1 MVGNGFSRRMNRTH
15 ATQSIRSLAKPALA
29 GLLVALLLLAAFA
42 GHSADLHHWIHADHQ
57 STAHHCLVTVLDQH
71 GNDVSP
77 SVVVV
82 PFLLGS
88 LESAPQSAFVFLASR
103 DLALQPERGPPVNS

>member
-1 MVGNGFSRRMNRTH
+1 MNRTH
-15 ATQSIRSLAKPALA
+15 AIRSIRSLAKTAMA
-29 GLLVALLLLAAFA
+29 GLLVGLLLLAAFA
-42 GHSADLHHWIHADHQ
+42 GHSAELHHWVHADHQ

-77 SVVVV
+77 TVVLV
-82 PFLLGS
+82 PFLLGAV
-88 LESAPQSAFVFLASR
+88 ESAPRPAFLFLVSR